1 MPAAVRAILSAA
13 SVSTSDVE
21 ALRSEAGAAGDC
33 DMVAACSLVLGEG
46 DWDGNTDREQAARDV
61 VDSIIPVRI
70 AAQRRAYAASYDAAY
85 RSDVVSAEAELA
97 RVQQLHVADVAAIDA
112 SHIARAAV

>member
-1 MPAAVRAILSAA
+1 MTAAVRAILSAA

-21 ALRSEAGAAGDC
+21 ALRTEAGAAGDY

-61 VDSIIPVRI
+61 V
-70 AAQRRAYAASYDAAY
+70 
-85 RSDVVSAEAELA
+85 
-97 RVQQLHVADVAAIDA
+97 AAIL
-112 SHIARAAV
+112 SARL